1 MFALLLILTM
11 SYIFTIRAPHS
22 ICVEV
27 WEVLGGKK
35 FQPTLNEKI
44 PHWKFHQ
51 QSSSFVLQSS
61 HILSLRRTLVCYI
74 YQIVRVFVSCLYTVF
89 KWFPEQYYYYSIT
102 LWICS
107 PLLPEHR
114 SAWSESNAVTWCISS
129 RWSIWRGKGFPRSG
143 KRLHWRNRA
152 GCIFCPSSLLLHLP
166 HGSSSS
172 RAAAESYFLPLHA
185 G

>member
-1 MFALLLILTM
+1 MPFHHYLKFCSAFYQFVVNYCHQIMQHTKPG
-11 SYIFTIRAPHS
+11 SATGKTR
-22 ICVEV
+22 VRV
-27 WEVLGGKK
+27 WGSKPGFRVPGFG
-35 FQPTLNEKI
+35 FCTLYM
-44 PHWKFHQ
+44 
-51 QSSSFVLQSS
+51 L
-61 HILSLRRTLVCYI
+61 

-89 KWFPEQYYYYSIT
+89 KWFPEQYQYYSIT

-172 RAAAESYFLPLHA
+172 RAADESNFLPLHA

>member
-1 MFALLLILTM
+1 MRGTWREKISTHFKWENSSLKIPSAEQQLYFAA
-11 SYIFTIRAPHS
+11 FPHS
-22 ICVEV
+22 
-27 WEVLGGKK
+27 
-35 FQPTLNEKI
+35 FST
-44 PHWKFHQ
+44 PHHTGM
-51 QSSSFVLQSS
+51 L
-61 HILSLRRTLVCYI
+61 

-89 KWFPEQYYYYSIT
+89 KWFPEQYHYYSIT